1 MGHNRDSDIF
11 FSRAGAHSIDSTLPQ
26 SDLDV
31 SSRRTMGK
39 GLLGSAVNIGSHA
52 IVRRIESLHIV
63 DNNIVPYNCI
73 RPWGRGKI
81 SLAAMPPSAV
91 SFSSLCFLLSPSPS
105 RTGPIMDRL
114 PGFELPYEPLPT
126 SYRVRATAGA
136 THQATGDHWEPQNAH
151 LDQILKQIQAGRGP
165 SEGGHGCSAPD

>member
-1 MGHNRDSDIF
+1 MYLLRVTYVTSLWAIIATQIYFFRGLVLTRSTRRCLSRILTFPRDAPWEKGSY
-11 FSRAGAHSIDSTLPQ
+11 GSID
-26 SDLDV
+26 
-31 SSRRTMGK
+31 R
-39 GLLGSAVNIGSHA
+39 AVNIGSQT

-63 DNNIVPYNCI
+63 DNNIVPYNCL

-81 SLAAMPPSAV
+81 SLAAMPSSAV

-136 THQATGDHWEPQNAH
+136 THQATGDH
-151 LDQILKQIQAGRGP
+151 LDP
-165 SEGGHGCSAPD
+165 